1 MRPFDI
7 HCSNGIYVDKELPG
21 DKSISHRVAIIAAI
35 AEGES
40 IIQNMATG
48 ADVISTLQCL
58 SQLGVEIETSAR
70 EIRVKG
76 KGLNGL
82 RKTDR
87 HLDCGNSGTT
97 ARLLAGVLAGQ
108 PFESVLAGDESLSRR
123 PMRRIANPL
132 GRMGAGIQ
140 ISEGGTLPMAISG
153 TVLKG
158 LSHTLEVASAQ
169 VKSCILLA
177 GMYAQGETTILETI
191 PTRDHTERLLPFIR
205 KEFLPD
211 AHKLTVHG
219 GCSISPFHMAVP
231 GDFSSAAFLIA
242 AGILIPDSKIRLRRV
257 GLNPTRTGLLDVLGR
272 MGAQVTIENQVEEA
286 IEPFGDIVVSYNGQT
301 LQGCL
306 LDKKIIASIIDEI
319 PILAVLG
326 TQTDSG
332 LEIRNASE
340 LRNKE
345 CDRITA
351 LAYNLRQMGA
361 EVDEFEDGLFVHP
374 STLKPASIKTFGD
387 HRIAMAF
394 TIAAMAAGG
403 ISTIDD
409 SECIAISFPGFMKYL
424 DIEPTDRHRELL
436 SC

>member
-1 MRPFDI
+1 MRPSDI
-7 HCSNGIYVDKELPG
+7 HCSSAIHIDRELPG
-21 DKSISHRVAIIAAI
+21 DKSISHRAAIIAAI
-35 AEGES
+35 GDGES
-40 IIQNMATG
+40 VIQNRATG
-48 ADVISTLQCL
+48 ADVVSTLQCL
-58 SQLGVEIETSAR
+58 SQLGVEIETSAT

-82 RKTDR
+82 QKADR

-123 PMRRIANPL
+123 PMRRIAHPL
-132 GRMGAGIQ
+132 RRMGAGIQ
-140 ISEGGTLPMAISG
+140 ISEDGTLPMTISG
-153 TVLKG
+153 SVLKG
-158 LSHTLEVASAQ
+158 LSHTLEAASAQ
-169 VKSCILLA
+169 VKSCLLLA
-177 GMYAQGETTILETI
+177 GMYAQGETTIFETI

-211 AHKLTVHG
+211 GHKLTVQG
-219 GCSISPFHMAVP
+219 GCSILPFNITVP

-242 AGILIPDSKIRLRRV
+242 AGILIPDSHIRLRRV
-257 GLNPTRTGLLDVLGR
+257 GLNPTRTGLLDVLEK
-272 MGAQVTIENQVEEA
+272 MGAQVTIENHVVDA
-286 IEPFGDIVVSYNGQT
+286 IEPFGDIVVSYNGET
-301 LQGCL
+301 LHGCF
-306 LDKKIIASIIDEI
+306 LDEKIIAGIIDEI

-345 CDRITA
+345 CDRIRA
-351 LAYNLRQMGA
+351 IVYNLRQMGA

-374 STLKPASIKTFGD
+374 SNLRPAAIKTFGD

-403 ISTIDD
+403 VSTLDD
-409 SECIAISFPGFMKYL
+409 SECVAISFPGFMKYL
-424 DIEPTDRHRELL
+424 GIEPTDRHRELL